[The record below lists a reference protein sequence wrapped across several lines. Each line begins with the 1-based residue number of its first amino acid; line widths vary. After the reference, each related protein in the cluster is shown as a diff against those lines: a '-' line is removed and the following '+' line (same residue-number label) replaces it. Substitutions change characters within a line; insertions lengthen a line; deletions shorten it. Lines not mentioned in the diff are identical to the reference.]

1 MSTVCK
7 LNDILVITNY
17 FKFFFKGEKGVSLTK
32 YVSSMECVGHPLDE
46 FGILAT
52 AICTGK
58 HVGIMLN
65 VMEFWTSRDDSDWE
79 NCDIYFAYIGDEV
92 FIPIE
97 RLDMSLLN
105 RVAQQVPL
113 DDPLC
118 VKPKRG
124 HKKKSVTSTEET
136 TTGDKERKNGTG
148 KQKANELKAKIVESA
163 LSQPKRRGRKRKNNN
178 DTSKPEIED
187 VVKGKQGDENQKKRD
202 EIANAETSTDVVTE
216 KRRGRKPT
224 PPEKENVVKR
234 KRGWPKNCVITD
246 NINNDDDDD
255 VFCEPHQPKRK
266 VYKREVYKRESKS
279 KGRVFIKVVTGKNK
293 NSKTGKNVTWKQYLT
308 TLIYC

>member
-1 MSTVCK
+1 
-7 LNDILVITNY
+7 
-17 FKFFFKGEKGVSLTK
+17 
-32 YVSSMECVGHPLDE
+32 MECVGHPLDE
-46 FGILAT
+46 FGILTA

-105 RVAQQVPL
+105 RVVQQVPL

-124 HKKKSVTSTEET
+124 CKKKSVTSTEET

-163 LSQPKRRGRKRKNNN
+163 SSQPKRRGQKRKNND

-187 VVKGKQGDENQKKRD
+187 VVKGK
-202 EIANAETSTDVVTE
+202 T
-216 KRRGRKPT
+216 RGRKP
-224 PPEKENVVKR
+224 KKKR
-234 KRGWPKNCVITD
+234 
-246 NINNDDDDD
+246 
-255 VFCEPHQPKRK
+255 
-266 VYKREVYKRESKS
+266 
-279 KGRVFIKVVTGKNK
+279 
-293 NSKTGKNVTWKQYLT
+293 
-308 TLIYC
+308 